1 MNSINLN
8 IRKTFC
14 LLSALLTFWL
24 LISALLMSVGI
35 AFGRYYTAESLDIS
49 FDIKEKERPKLSY
62 AVPSEKGGTW
72 ESVNGTYVLAFS
84 LSNATEDGVS
94 VKDQRFRVRLF
105 VPVAAEGSTD
115 PLGNVSLNLVVGSK
129 SYAATREELSYDTAL
144 YKMKNSPGWIYYYDL
159 SGEELVHTLAGGA
172 EATLDMSLHLLG
184 GTPPDDYELII
195 DPVYVSSAENS
206 N

>member
-14 LLSALLTFWL
+14 VLFALLTFWI

-35 AFGRYYTAESLDIS
+35 AFGRYYTAEALDIS

-62 AVPSEKGGTW
+62 AAPSEKGGTW
-72 ESVNGTYVLAFS
+72 ERVNGTYVLAFS
-84 LSNATEDGVS
+84 LSNVNEDGVS
-94 VKDQRFRVRLF
+94 MKDQRFRVRLF
-105 VPVAAEGSTD
+105 VPVASAGSAD
-115 PLGNVSLNLVVGSK
+115 PLGNIALNLNVGTK
-129 SYAATREELSYDTAL
+129 SYSATREELSSDTAL

-159 SGEELVHTLAGGA
+159 SGEELVYTLVGGT
-172 EATLDMSLHLLG
+172 ETTLDMSLHLLG
-184 GTPPDDYELII
+184 GAPPDDYELIV